1 MGIVTDASPKGWGAI
16 LVKVQDGVER
26 SLQPIAAVEGLI
38 NQQEAQLLEVEWG
51 ESSSQAVVEA
61 YAILRALELWAD
73 KLKMRAIII

>member
-1 MGIVTDASPKGWGAI
+1 
-16 LVKVQDGVER
+16 VKVQDGVER

-51 ESSSQAVVEA
+51 EVVEA

>member
-1 MGIVTDASPKGWGAI
+1 
-16 LVKVQDGVER
+16 
-26 SLQPIAAVEGLI
+26 
-38 NQQEAQLLEVEWG
+38 VEWG